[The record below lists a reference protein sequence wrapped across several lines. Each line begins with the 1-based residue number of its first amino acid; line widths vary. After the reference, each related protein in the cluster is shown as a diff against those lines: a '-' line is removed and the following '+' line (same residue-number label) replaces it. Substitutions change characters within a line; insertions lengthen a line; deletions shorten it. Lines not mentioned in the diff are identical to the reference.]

1 MHASDAFHFPS
12 TRVRVCET
20 RPKYGCPR
28 RRELHAVARLHDVK
42 RGREAI
48 GEAVRCLRA
57 DMTGSS
63 DRIRVAIIGNSHEVV
78 GSGLPLPQV
87 SK

>member
-1 MHASDAFHFPS
+1 MIDEGDA
-12 TRVRVCET
+12 VR
-20 RPKYGCPR
+20 RIAH

>member
-1 MHASDAFHFPS
+1 MLDEWDA
-12 TRVRVCET
+12 VRHLAH
-20 RPKYGCPR
+20 RH
-28 RRELHAVARLHDVK
+28 ELHADASLREVK
-42 RGREAI
+42 RGCEAF
-48 GEAVRCLRA
+48 GEAVRRLRA